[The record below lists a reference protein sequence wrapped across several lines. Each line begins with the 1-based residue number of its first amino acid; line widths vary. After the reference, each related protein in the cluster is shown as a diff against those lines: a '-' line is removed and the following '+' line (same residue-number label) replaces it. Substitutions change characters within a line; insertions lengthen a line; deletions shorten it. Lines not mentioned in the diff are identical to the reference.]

1 MDELSPQER
10 EEAAR
15 MQQLQTL
22 FRSITEEI
30 SILFVSDPAGN
41 PEINDLIHQ
50 VLRLTRQLT
59 DKITLRE
66 FPVGHEVA
74 TKNGITSG
82 PALLL
87 SNQKQQRV
95 LWLGAPLGEEGRTLI
110 ELLLLLGGRKFSS
123 PKTVE
128 TVYASIKEKRD
139 IKVFV
144 SPTCPYC
151 PQQTINAIRAV
162 LMRPEYFS
170 LTIIDIQL
178 HPRIAEKYKAFSV
191 PQVWANDALIALG
204 AQSEELFAA
213 SLAKLEQQS
222 FFIPEEG
229 AEEIAT
235 DLVIVG
241 GGPAGLTAGIYAKR
255 SGLQT
260 VIVEKGALGGQI
272 ATTPIV
278 ENYPGL
284 THVGGKTLVDI
295 LVNHALEYVKIF
307 PDEAVRELIPAQ
319 TDDGRIAVRTSR
331 RKFTAR
337 AVLLATGAENRK
349 LEIPGERQFSGRGVS
364 YCSTCDGPLFV
375 GKKVVMIGGGNSA
388 LTEALHLKNIGV
400 DVSIVHRRD
409 QFRAQDYLVHN
420 VEAASIPVILDTVA
434 REIAGEDKVLSIS
447 LKNNKTGKTTKMP
460 VDGVF
465 IAIGYEPA
473 VELARQAGIEL
484 DRNGYIKK
492 DSRHRTNIKGI
503 YSAGDVEGGYKQ
515 IVIAAGQGAEAAMA
529 IFEDLIHPYWKA
541 DANQKAG

>member
-1 MDELSPQER
+1 MVELSPQER
-10 EEAAR
+10 DEAAQ
-15 MQQLQTL
+15 MQQLQKL
-22 FRSITEEI
+22 FRNMTEEV
-30 SILFVSDPAGN
+30 SILFVTDPVGN
-41 PEINDLIHQ
+41 PEVNDLIRQ
-50 VLRLTRQLT
+50 ILRLIRQLT

-66 FPVGHEVA
+66 FPVGHEEAV
-74 TKNGITSG
+74 KNGVTTG
-82 PALLL
+82 PALLFA
-87 SNQKQQRV
+87 SKKFRV

-110 ELLLLLGGRKFSS
+110 ELLLMLGGKKYSL
-123 PKTVE
+123 PKEVE
-128 TVYASIKEKRD
+128 KVYASIKEKRD

-151 PQQTINAIRAV
+151 PQQTFNAIRA
-162 LMRPEYFS
+162 LLERPGLFS

-178 HPRIAEKYKAFSV
+178 HPSFAEKYKAFSV
-191 PQVWANDALIALG
+191 PQVWANETLIALG
-204 AQSEELFAA
+204 AQSEELFAV

-222 FFIPEEG
+222 FFIPEES
-229 AEEIAT
+229 AEELSA

-260 VIVEKGALGGQI
+260 VVIEKGALGGQI

-307 PDEAVRELIPAQ
+307 PDEAVLEIVPGESS
-319 TDDGRIAVRTSR
+319 DGRLLVKTSR
-331 RKFTAR
+331 RKISAR
-337 AVLLATGAENRK
+337 AVLLATGAEHRK

-388 LTEALHLKNIGV
+388 LTEALHLKNLGV
-400 DVSIVHRRD
+400 DVSIIHRRD

-420 VEAASIPVILDTVA
+420 LQEASIPVFFDTEAQEILGDEQVS
-434 REIAGEDKVLSIS
+434 SIT
-447 LKNNKTGKTTKMP
+447 LKNNKTGKISKMP
-460 VDGVF
+460 VNGVF
-465 IAIGYEPA
+465 ISIGYEPA
-473 VELARQAGIEL
+473 VDLARKAGIEL
-484 DRNGYIKK
+484 DQNGYIKR

-529 IFEDLIHPYWKA
+529 IFEDLINPYWKLNNEQE
-541 DANQKAG
+541 NQ